1 MSDAPGRPA
10 AMGGATVMAQ
20 RQSVNFP
27 GFSHSNP
34 IPNASRIG
42 NLMMTSVISGVDPGT
57 RNLPADL
64 DAQVANLFRHIR
76 SAIETAG
83 GSPENIIKI
92 NFYMKDPTNGRA
104 ALNVE
109 WLKMFPDANARPARH
124 TTALGPE
131 SNALVTCDFTAVF
144 G

>member
-1 MSDAPGRPA
+1 
-10 AMGGATVMAQ
+10 MAQ

-42 NLMMTSVISGVDPGT
+42 NIMMTSVISGVDPGT
-57 RNLPADL
+57 RNLPPDL
-64 DAQVANLFRHIR
+64 EGQVANLFRHIH
-76 SAIETAG
+76 SAVETAG
-83 GSPENIIKI
+83 GSPDNIIKI

-104 ALNVE
+104 ALNGE

-144 G
+144 S

>member
-1 MSDAPGRPA
+1 MP
-10 AMGGATVMAQ
+10 Q

-27 GFSHSNP
+27 GFAHQNP

-64 DAQVANLFRHIR
+64 AGQVANLFTHIR
-76 SAIETAG
+76 SAVAAAG
-83 GSPENIIKI
+83 STPENIIKI
-92 NFYMKDPTNGRA
+92 TFWMREPATGRA
-104 ALNVE
+104 ALNDE
-109 WLKMFPDANARPARH
+109 WVKMFPDAAARPARH
-124 TTALGPE
+124 TLALGAE
-131 SNALVTCDFTAVF
+131 SNAQVTCEFVAVL